1 MPESASVTP
10 EFVIEN
16 LIELRLRTDIKIDE
30 LLESGKL
37 VRRGSGWY
45 EVLDKATMNAV
56 SPLATAVA
64 AGDPPRV
71 RLSKTANNKAKKLL
85 ERTRTDMLRDAAESF
100 ERSGKTELVAECRK
114 LLRERE
120 AS

>member
-1 MPESASVTP
+1 MPDSTSVTP
-10 EFVIEN
+10 EFVIES
-16 LIELRLRTDIKIDE
+16 LIELSLRTDIKIDE

-37 VRRGSGWY
+37 VRRGGGWY

-64 AGDPPRV
+64 ASDPQRV
-71 RLSKTANNKAKKLL
+71 RLSKTANTKARKLL
-85 ERTRTDMLRDAAESF
+85 ERTRTNMLRAAAKSF
-100 ERSGKTELVAECRK
+100 ERDGKTALLAECRK

-120 AS
+120 AD